1 MSDKRSVDDLT
12 VRELKQILYRKQR
25 AERRRRL
32 QRLTAA
38 GRVVE
43 VAGLSAPNPKPPPL
57 ERPAAVPT
65 GAMRRYN
72 LELNRDDSGESGEAA
87 ERVRRSGIKWRWVVN
102 KVLLLVEIAAVVG
115 LATVLLGLWDTQQE
129 LNQELAHVQRVE
141 GQSLALP
148 TATATPVID
157 LVVLPS
163 GHRYIE
169 GRPPEPVEA
178 GNIPAH
184 LLPAVNAYVPPPI
197 PTPGPEQARLIEIP
211 AIGVYSPIV
220 QGDDWEQLKKG
231 VGQHIGSALP
241 GQPGNLV
248 LSAHNDIFG
257 EIFRHL
263 EKLTVGDE
271 IIVSTDRQSYTYVVR
286 DVEMVEPTAVHVMAP
301 TNYPSVTLISCYP
314 YRINTHRIVVFAD
327 LADETIRQTTVSE
340 EG

>member
-1 MSDKRSVDDLT
+1 MRDKGSADDLT
-12 VRELKQILYRKQR
+12 VRELKQLLYRKQR

-32 QRLTAA
+32 QRLKAA

-43 VAGLSAPNPKPPPL
+43 VAGLPAPNPKPPPL
-57 ERPAAVPT
+57 ERPNASPT
-65 GAMRRYN
+65 GAMLHYTLESNGAGAGEQSTAVQHGRRPAIRW
-72 LELNRDDSGESGEAA
+72 LWVLNKG
-87 ERVRRSGIKWRWVVN
+87 
-102 KVLLLVEIAAVVG
+102 LLLVEIVAIIG
-115 LATVLLGLWDTQQE
+115 LATVFLGLWNTQQE
-129 LNQELAHVQRVE
+129 LNQELAQVQRAE

-211 AIGVYSPIV
+211 ALDVYSPIV

-241 GQPGNLV
+241 GQNGNIV
-248 LSAHNDIFG
+248 LSAHNDVFG
-257 EIFRHL
+257 EIFRYL
-263 EKLTVGDE
+263 ERLAVGDE
-271 IIVSTDRQSYTYVVR
+271 IIVSTDRRSYTYVVR
-286 DVEMVEPTAVHVMAP
+286 DIDVVEPTDVHVMAP
-301 TNYPSVTLISCYP
+301 TEHPSATLISCYP

-327 LADETIRQTTVSE
+327 LADETTR
-340 EG
+340 